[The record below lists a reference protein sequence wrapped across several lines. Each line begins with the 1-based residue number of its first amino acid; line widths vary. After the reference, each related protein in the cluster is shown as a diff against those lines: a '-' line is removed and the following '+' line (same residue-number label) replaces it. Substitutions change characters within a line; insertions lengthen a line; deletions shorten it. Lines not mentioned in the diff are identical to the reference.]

1 MSKQI
6 DLRRF
11 FGKRNANTDDQEPSS
26 SGCSGPDQSESST
39 KPAPKKDRK
48 FLSSWL
54 GHYKWLRYE
63 NDLMFCDTGLT
74 AKACSNPFTEGCTN
88 FQNYSTQTPGLES
101 P

>member
-6 DLRRF
+6 DLRTF
-11 FGKRNANTDDQEPSS
+11 FGKRNADTDDQEPSS
-26 SGCSGPDQSESST
+26 SGCSGPDQSESSK

-63 NDLMFCDTGLT
+63 NDLMFSDTCLT
-74 AKACSNPFTEGCTN
+74 AKA
-88 FQNYSTQTPGLES
+88 
-101 P
+101 